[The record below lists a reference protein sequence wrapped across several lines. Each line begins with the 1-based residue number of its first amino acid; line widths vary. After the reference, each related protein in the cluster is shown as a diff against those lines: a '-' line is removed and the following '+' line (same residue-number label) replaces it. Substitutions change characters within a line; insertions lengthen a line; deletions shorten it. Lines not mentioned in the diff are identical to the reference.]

1 MFMNKIGQVLLI
13 HKYEV
18 GFQRICQHFI
28 CYTIE
33 FEGRGW
39 LSGHGRLPLRGVGG

>member
-1 MFMNKIGQVLLI
+1 MFMNKIRQVLLI

-18 GFQRICQHFI
+18 GFQRICQRFT

-39 LSGHGRLPLRGVGG
+39 LSCQGR